1 MSAPTTTAAPA
12 GFVREIDSRHA
23 NARDWDHE
31 GDLDS
36 LQAECLADQQ
46 DTGCAGHDYFSH
58 ERDRYWAWRV
68 WEGAT
73 ARRTAFTR
81 PVPLMVTPDIEGRML
96 AASYALHLRLA
107 DIARIGIAMAL
118 TEYESTGRLQ
128 VLPMVPSSPVPPPLL
143 LSDKTRARMAELDSG
158 LQVDP
163 GHGIAET
170 TLADLLQD
178 ILDDDLSFLDGWEW
192 DDRRQTETALWAMAG
207 RWSAE
212 DAAMEG
218 RAAA

>member
-1 MSAPTTTAAPA
+1 MNAPHTTAAPA
-12 GFVREIDSRHA
+12 GFVREIEKQHERP
-23 NARDWDHE
+23 RDWDHE
-31 GDLDS
+31 GS
-36 LQAECLADQQ
+36 LESLLEICSEDQQ
-46 DTGCAGHDYFSH
+46 ETNCAGHEYLNHD
-58 ERDRYWAWRV
+58 RDRYAVWRV
-68 WEGAT
+68 RGEPQRRSAT
-73 ARRTAFTR
+73 FSR
-81 PVPLMVTPDIEGRML
+81 PVPLMVAPEMESRML
-96 AASYALHLRLA
+96 AASYALHLQLA
-107 DIARIGIAMAL
+107 DIARIGIALAL

-128 VLPMVPSSPVPPPLL
+128 ILPMVPSSPVPPPLL

-178 ILDDDLSFLDGWEW
+178 ILHGDLSFLDGWEW

-212 DAAMEG
+212 DAAAKG
-218 RAAA
+218 RAA